1 MLKSFEKQAETETR
15 RVQPTSAAMRAG
27 TTVID
32 LSANPDDFS
41 PVIDHLVTTVK
52 EACAADQKVIV
63 MLGENHA
70 NIGHVSRAEL
80 LRQGLR
86 RAGVAER
93 PVIAVEANYNFLQF
107 MLGRLYPEF
116 CFEEGQTDF
125 HTVAKTALTVLRD
138 ADPARY
144 NRAQAMAYAAWD
156 WPIAPM
162 SKLAS
167 VATWLAAGEDIRMI
181 DLAKTNFRLLD
192 EADPSTAAFID
203 EYAAKE
209 DLVQKA
215 RYIDTTSKE
224 GIRLRNLWMAKETR
238 GIMKDA
244 PLMILKTGLYHVGGQ
259 LKDGYLYK
267 HSLHAQFAKAAN
279 DNIHVITVFP
289 ENHGDT
295 FANTV
300 PPDGQQAMNNPDTII
315 LRGGPENSHFQDL
328 VGSFESEIATLD
340 AFAHAANLPAP
351 EIRNEYNYRALL
363 EKNKAS
369 LTEELKDII
378 RGYGPH
384 CHQNTSITFPSL

>member
-1 MLKSFEKQAETETR
+1 MLKRFEKQAEAETR
-15 RVQPTSAAMRAG
+15 RVQPAPAAMRAG
-27 TTVID
+27 ATVID

-41 PVIDHLVTTVK
+41 PLINHLVTTVK
-52 EACAADQKVIV
+52 ESRAADQKVIV
-63 MLGENHA
+63 MLGECHS
-70 NIGHVSRAEL
+70 NIADVSRAEL

-86 RAGVAER
+86 RAGVVER
-93 PVIAVEANYNFLQF
+93 PVIAVEVKHNFLQSMF
-107 MLGRLYPEF
+107 DEFYPEAKL
-116 CFEEGQTDF
+116 ENF
-125 HTVAKTALTVLRD
+125 HAAAKTALTVLRD
-138 ADPARY
+138 ADTARY
-144 NRAQAMAYAAWD
+144 NRAQAMAHAAWD
-156 WPIAPM
+156 WPYTPITNLVNFNSWIA
-162 SKLAS
+162 
-167 VATWLAAGEDIRMI
+167 TGEDIRMV
-181 DLAKTNFRLLD
+181 DLAKTDKSFLD
-192 EADPSTAAFID
+192 TADPATAAFID

-215 RYIDTTSKE
+215 RYIHTTSKE
-224 GIRLRNLWMAKETR
+224 GVRLRNLWMAKETR

-244 PLMILKTGLYHVGGQ
+244 QLMILKTGLYHVGGQ

-279 DNIHVITVFP
+279 DNIRVITVFP
-289 ENHGDT
+289 ENDRDT